1 MSNLPE
7 AAPESGESAHDQ
19 YAEASSVGSGESSSS
34 QRSNL
39 RAPFDFKLKL
49 DLGGSRGGESSVP
62 RFEPRPAPR
71 IAPMIAPLVAP
82 EPLFVD
88 PSEFRLEQLLT
99 PDFLAQAQAQLLPE
113 VSVVEEI
120 VVVAPSIVEPSIVE
134 PSIVA
139 PSIVAP
145 SVVAPSEVA
154 LPILPKPVVTRQ
166 AEAPTPAD
174 ARAQAVTPH
183 RLMVQRPADVNV
195 TTNKPK
201 SRKKGKLLMAFF
213 VVITLLAVGGGIL
226 LKQRQD
232 AARIK
237 QWPAAIKPVAALV
250 EATFGLPFDRSV
262 PLVELPQ
269 AEYEA
274 KLGIYELARVATDTN
289 GQMSGLRAVGLIG
302 SAPSAAQVGEYVGFT
317 QTAFYDPT
325 TATVYTV
332 TNSSGPL
339 HDASVIAALSVA
351 LLDQSTGWGAA
362 VDTLSPAQQLGY
374 LSLIEGAGSY
384 AIAKKSEKDAAFA
397 AEYATQRAAQV
408 TTRDTLAQHLSPW
421 LVGVFDMQTANS
433 WGVATR
439 ILAGDFVAG
448 LNVPSSDAA
457 VLDSA
462 RGLETPA
469 GAATTD
475 ASSLGMYFWYGLLY
489 PAIGNEFAFR
499 MASQW
504 TGDSVTYS
512 TVEGRGCIRASVAT
526 RDAASLSELANGLN
540 LWAQTRPAD
549 SATTVESKGTVV
561 VVTACESATPETIDQ
576 TSQVRADFEAR
587 LVKEQVMLQQ
597 LNALG
602 MSLTVPSVACA
613 VNSYRANGMPE
624 LDNEI
629 AAIVAEPSVA
639 ISPALRQALQ
649 DLETFCSSAR

>member
-7 AAPESGESAHDQ
+7 AAPENGESTHDQ
-19 YAEASSVGSGESSSS
+19 YAEAASVGSGESSSS
-34 QRSNL
+34 QHSSF
-39 RAPFDFKLKL
+39 RAPFDFTLKL
-49 DLGGSRGGESSVP
+49 DLGGSRGTLSSVP
-62 RFEPRPAPR
+62 KFEPRPAPR
-71 IAPMIAPLVAP
+71 LAPTIAPLVAP

-99 PDFLAQAQAQLLPE
+99 PDFLAQAQVRLLPE
-113 VSVVEEI
+113 VAVVEKVSVVEE
-120 VVVAPSIVEPSIVE
+120 VAAVEE
-134 PSIVA
+134 VA
-139 PSIVAP
+139 VL
-145 SVVAPSEVA
+145 APSEVA
-154 LPILPKPVVTRQ
+154 LPMLPKPAVSKQ
-166 AEAPTPAD
+166 AEAPAPD
-174 ARAQAVTPH
+174 ARAHAAAPN

-195 TTNKPK
+195 TTKKPK
-201 SRKKGKLLMAFF
+201 SRKKGKLLMALF

-237 QWPAAIKPVAALV
+237 QWPVAIKPIAALV

-262 PLVELPQ
+262 LLVELPQ

-274 KLGIYELARVATDTN
+274 KLGIYEFARVSTDTN
-289 GQMSGLRAVGLIG
+289 GQLSGLRAVGLIA
-302 SAPSAAQVGEYVGFT
+302 SAPSAAQVGEYVGLT
-317 QTAFYDPT
+317 QTAFYDPAT
-325 TATVYTV
+325 TTVYAV

-339 HDASVIAALSVA
+339 HDGSVLAALSVA
-351 LLDQSTGWGAA
+351 LLDQATGWGAA

-384 AIAKKSEKDAAFA
+384 AIANKSENDAAFA

-408 TTRDTLAQHLSPW
+408 TTRDALPQHLSPW
-421 LVGVFDMQTANS
+421 LVGVFDMQAANS

-489 PAIGNEFAFR
+489 PAVGNEFAFR

-504 TGDSVTYS
+504 TGDSVSYS

-526 RDAASLSELANGLN
+526 RDAASLGELANGLN

-549 SATTVESKGTVV
+549 SATTVEAKGTVV
-561 VVTACESATPETIDQ
+561 VVTACESATPETIDPA
-576 TSQVRADFEAR
+576 SQVRADFEAR

-602 MSLTVPSVACA
+602 MSLTDPSVACA

-624 LDNEI
+624 LDSEI

-639 ISPALRQALQ
+639 ISLALRQSLQ

>member
-19 YAEASSVGSGESSSS
+19 YAEAASVGSAEPSSLQPSS
-34 QRSNL
+34 F
-39 RAPFDFKLKL
+39 RAPFDFKLRL
-49 DLGGSRGGESSVP
+49 DLGGSRAGDSSVP
-62 RFEPRPAPR
+62 KFEPRPAPR
-71 IAPMIAPLVAP
+71 IVPMIAPLVAP

-99 PDFLAQAQAQLLPE
+99 PDFVARAQAQLLPE
-113 VSVVEEI
+113 FSVADA
-120 VVVAPSIVEPSIVE
+120 VVVLE
-134 PSIVA
+134 
-139 PSIVAP
+139 
-145 SVVAPSEVA
+145 PSEVA
-154 LPILPKPVVTRQ
+154 LPMLPKPVLAKQVET
-166 AEAPTPAD
+166 PTPD
-174 ARAQAVTPH
+174 ARTHAAAPS
-183 RLMVQRPADVNV
+183 RLMAQRPADVKV
-195 TTNKPK
+195 TTTKPK
-201 SRKKGKLLMAFF
+201 SRKRGKFMMALF

-274 KLGIYELARVATDTN
+274 KLGIYGLARVPKDAN
-289 GQMSGLRAVGLIG
+289 GQMSGLRAVGLVG
-302 SAPSAAQVGEYVGFT
+302 SAPSVAQVGEYVGFT

-325 TATVYTV
+325 TATVYAV

-339 HDASVIAALSVA
+339 HDGSVLAALSVA
-351 LLDQSTGWGAA
+351 LLDQSRGWGAA
-362 VDTLSPAQQLGY
+362 VNTLSPAQQLGY

-397 AEYATQRAAQV
+397 TEYATQRAAQV
-408 TTRDTLAQHLSPW
+408 ATRDALAQHLSPW

-469 GAATTD
+469 GATTTD

-549 SATTVESKGTVV
+549 STTTVVAKGTVV
-561 VVTACESATPETIDQ
+561 VVTACESATPETIDP
-576 TSQVRADFEAR
+576 TGQVRADFEAR

-613 VNSYRANGMPE
+613 VNSYRTNGMLE

-639 ISPALRQALQ
+639 ISVALRQSLQ

>member
-19 YAEASSVGSGESSSS
+19 YAEASSVGSGASSSS
-34 QRSNL
+34 QHSNL

-99 PDFLAQAQAQLLPE
+99 PDFVAQAQAQLLPD

-120 VVVAPSIVEPSIVE
+120 VVLAPSILEPSVVEPS
-134 PSIVA
+134 
-139 PSIVAP
+139 
-145 SVVAPSEVA
+145 VVVPSEVA
-154 LPILPKPVVTRQ
+154 LPMLPKPVVTRQ
-166 AEAPTPAD
+166 AEAPTPD
-174 ARAQAVTPH
+174 ARTQVVAPN
-183 RLMVQRPADVNV
+183 RLMVQRPTEVKV

-201 SRKKGKLLMAFF
+201 SRKKGKFLMVMFI
-213 VVITLLAVGGGIL
+213 VITLLAVGGGIL
-226 LKQRQD
+226 FKQRQD

-274 KLGIYELARVATDTN
+274 KLGIYELARVPTDAN

-325 TATVYTV
+325 TTTVYAV
-332 TNSSGPL
+332 TNGSGPL
-339 HDASVIAALSVA
+339 HDGSVLAALSVA
-351 LLDQSTGWGAA
+351 LLDQSRGWGAA

-397 AEYATQRAAQV
+397 AEYSTQRAAQV
-408 TTRDTLAQHLSPW
+408 TTRDALAQHLSPW
-421 LVGVFDMQTANS
+421 LVGVFDMHTSNS

-439 ILAGDFVAG
+439 TLAGDFVAG

-526 RDAASLSELANGLN
+526 RDAASLGELANGLN

-549 SATTVESKGTVV
+549 SATTVEAKGTVV
-561 VVTACESATPETIDQ
+561 VVTACESATPETIAQ

-639 ISPALRQALQ
+639 ISVTLRQSLQ

>member
-7 AAPESGESAHDQ
+7 AAPESGDSAHDQ
-19 YAEASSVGSGESSSS
+19 YAEAASVGLGESSSS
-34 QRSNL
+34 QHSSF

-49 DLGGSRGGESSVP
+49 DLGGSRGTESSVP
-62 RFEPRPAPR
+62 KFELRPAPR
-71 IAPMIAPLVAP
+71 LAPMIAPLVVP

-99 PDFLAQAQAQLLPE
+99 PDFLAQAQAQLVPE
-113 VSVVEEI
+113 
-120 VVVAPSIVEPSIVE
+120 
-134 PSIVA
+134 
-139 PSIVAP
+139 P
-145 SVVAPSEVA
+145 SVVQLSVVDEIAVFAPSEVA
-154 LPILPKPVVTRQ
+154 LPMLPKPVVARQ
-166 AEAPTPAD
+166 AEALTTD
-174 ARAQAVTPH
+174 ARAHAAAPN
-183 RLMVQRPADVNV
+183 RLMVQRPADVKV

-201 SRKKGKLLMAFF
+201 SRKKGKLLMALF
-213 VVITLLAVGGGIL
+213 VVVTLLAVGGGIL

-250 EATFGLPFDRSV
+250 EATLGRPFDRSV

-274 KLGIYELARVATDTN
+274 KLGIYELARVSSDTN
-289 GQMSGLRAVGLIG
+289 GQMSGLRAVGLIAA
-302 SAPSAAQVGEYVGFT
+302 APSAAQVGEYVGLT
-317 QTAFYDPT
+317 QTAFYDPAT
-325 TATVYTV
+325 TTVYAV
-332 TNSSGPL
+332 TNTSGPL
-339 HDASVIAALSVA
+339 HDGSVLAALSVA
-351 LLDQSTGWGAA
+351 LLDQASGWGAA

-384 AIAKKSEKDAAFA
+384 AIAKKSEKNAAFA

-408 TTRDTLAQHLSPW
+408 TTRDALPQHLSPW
-421 LVGVFDMQTANS
+421 LVGVFDMQAANS

-439 ILAGDFVAG
+439 MLAGDFVTG

-489 PAIGNEFAFR
+489 PAVGNEFAFR

-512 TVEGRGCIRASVAT
+512 EVEGRGCIRASVAT
-526 RDAASLSELANGLN
+526 RDAASLGELANGLN

-549 SATTVESKGTVV
+549 SATTVEAKGTVV
-561 VVTACESATPETIDQ
+561 VVTACASATPETIDP
-576 TSQVRADFEAR
+576 TSQVRVDFEAR

-602 MSLTVPSVACA
+602 MSLTVPGVACA
-613 VNSYRANGMPE
+613 VNSYRVNGMPE
-624 LDNEI
+624 LDSEI
-629 AAIVAEPSVA
+629 AAIVAEPSAA
-639 ISPALRQALQ
+639 ISVVLRQSLQ

>member
-7 AAPESGESAHDQ
+7 AAPENGESAHDQ
-19 YAEASSVGSGESSSS
+19 YAEAASVGAGESSSS
-34 QRSNL
+34 QPPSF

-49 DLGGSRGGESSVP
+49 DLGGSRGGDSSVP
-62 RFEPRPAPR
+62 KFEPRPAPR

-88 PSEFRLEQLLT
+88 PSGFRLEQLLT
-99 PDFLAQAQAQLLPE
+99 PDFLAQAQAQFAPE
-113 VSVVEEI
+113 VNAVDDSVVDEI
-120 VVVAPSIVEPSIVE
+120 AVVEPSVL
-134 PSIVA
+134 
-139 PSIVAP
+139 
-145 SVVAPSEVA
+145 APSEVA
-154 LPILPKPVVTRQ
+154 LPMLPKPVVARQ
-166 AEAPTPAD
+166 AAAPSSD
-174 ARAQAVTPH
+174 ARIHGVAPN
-183 RLMVQRPADVNV
+183 RLMVQRPADVNGNGNGNVNV

-201 SRKKGKLLMAFF
+201 SRKKGKFLMALF
-213 VVITLLAVGGGIL
+213 VVVTLLAVGGGIL

-262 PLVELPQ
+262 PLVELPR

-317 QTAFYDPT
+317 QTAFYDPA
-325 TATVYTV
+325 TATVYAV

-339 HDASVIAALSVA
+339 HDGSVLAALSVA

-408 TTRDTLAQHLSPW
+408 TTRDALPQHLSPW
-421 LVGVFDMQTANS
+421 LVGVFDMQVANS

-489 PAIGNEFAFR
+489 PAIGSEFAFR

-526 RDAASLSELANGLN
+526 RDAASLGELANGLN

-549 SATTVESKGTVV
+549 SATAVEAKGTVV
-561 VVTACESATPETIDQ
+561 VVTACESATTETIDP

-602 MSLTVPSVACA
+602 MSLTAPSVACA

-624 LDNEI
+624 LDSEI

-639 ISPALRQALQ
+639 ISVALRQSLQ

>member
-7 AAPESGESAHDQ
+7 AAPESGESVHDQ
-19 YAEASSVGSGESSSS
+19 YAEAASVGSGESSSLQPPS
-34 QRSNL
+34 F

-49 DLGGSRGGESSVP
+49 DLGGSRGSDSNVP

-71 IAPMIAPLVAP
+71 IAPMIAPLAAP

-99 PDFLAQAQAQLLPE
+99 PEFVARAQAQLLPE
-113 VSVVEEI
+113 VSVADA
-120 VVVAPSIVEPSIVE
+120 VVAVDEVAVVEPAVVEPAVVE

-139 PSIVAP
+139 PS
-145 SVVAPSEVA
+145 EVA
-154 LPILPKPVVTRQ
+154 LPMLPKPVLAKQV
-166 AEAPTPAD
+166 EAPTPD
-174 ARAQAVTPH
+174 ARTHAVAPN

-195 TTNKPK
+195 KVTTHKPK
-201 SRKKGKLLMAFF
+201 SRKRGKFLMALF

-274 KLGIYELARVATDTN
+274 KLGIYELARVPQDAND
-289 GQMSGLRAVGLIG
+289 QMSGLRAVGLIG
-302 SAPSAAQVGEYVGFT
+302 AAPNAAQVGEYVGLT

-325 TATVYTV
+325 TSTVYAV
-332 TNSSGPL
+332 TNGSGPL
-339 HDASVIAALSVA
+339 HDASVLAALSVA
-351 LLDQSTGWGAA
+351 LLDQSRGWGA
-362 VDTLSPAQQLGY
+362 VINTLSPAQQLGY

-408 TTRDTLAQHLSPW
+408 TTRDSLAQHLSPW

-489 PAIGNEFAFR
+489 PAVGSEFAFR

-526 RDAASLSELANGLN
+526 RDAASLGELANGLN

-561 VVTACESATPETIDQ
+561 VVTACESATPETIDP

-602 MSLTVPSVACA
+602 MPLTVPSVACA

-639 ISPALRQALQ
+639 ISVALRQALQ